1 MSTDRRWDDLARPRR
16 RRWRVVVAA
25 LAGVVVVLALTV
37 ALGNVFGANSLPGQQ
52 AASGGTGE
60 EIFRNNCMQC
70 HGPAGQGDARV
81 GAPAFTPGGAL
92 HGLTLEERV
101 EKIRRGRPLRG
112 MPRFGGKL
120 SPEDIRKVAEYTLTL
135 SNGEER

>member
-1 MSTDRRWDDLARPRR
+1 MADDRRGDELAGPRR

-37 ALGNVFGANSLPGQQ
+37 WLGNRFGANDLPGQQ
-52 AASGGTGE
+52 VVAGGSGE

-70 HGPAGQGDARV
+70 HGARGEGGPKV

-92 HGLTLEERV
+92 AGLTLDQRL

-120 SPEDIRKVAEYTLTL
+120 SPEDIRKVAEYTMTL
-135 SNGEER
+135 SEGDR

>member
-1 MSTDRRWDDLARPRR
+1 M
-16 RRWRVVVAA
+16 
-25 LAGVVVVLALTV
+25 LALTV
-37 ALGNVFGANSLPGQQ
+37 WLGNRFGANSLPGQQ
-52 AASGGTGE
+52 VVAGGTGQ

-70 HGPAGQGDARV
+70 HGTGGEGDPRV
-81 GAPAFTPGGAL
+81 GAPAFTPGGKLAP
-92 HGLTLEERV
+92 LTLDERL

-135 SNGEER
+135 SRTEN